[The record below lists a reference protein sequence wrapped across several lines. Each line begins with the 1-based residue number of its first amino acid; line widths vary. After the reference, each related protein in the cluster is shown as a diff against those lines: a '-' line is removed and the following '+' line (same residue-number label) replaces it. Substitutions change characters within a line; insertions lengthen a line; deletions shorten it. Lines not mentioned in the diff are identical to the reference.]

1 MPRKTAIANQ
11 KGGVGKT
18 TTAMNLASCLA
29 VAGRK
34 TLLVDLDPQ
43 GNATTGL
50 GLQKDEGKG
59 VTALLAGKSEGL
71 LSPTTVPGLDM
82 LVSSSALLEAERVL
96 SSQDGQTRF
105 LEALEI
111 VSVPFDEVLVD
122 CPPALG
128 GSTRATLVWV
138 DQVLVPIQCEFF
150 AMEGLAQLLALVE
163 QVRSGEN
170 RQLRLAGVLLTM
182 YDPSLPFHGEVV
194 ENLREHLKEKVMRT
208 VIPRDVALAEAASH
222 GVPIVDYDCLS
233 RGAYGYVELGKEIL
247 GHGGKK
253 TR

>member
-1 MPRKTAIANQ
+1 VPRRIAIANQ

-29 VAGRK
+29 VAGKR
-34 TLLVDLDPQ
+34 TLLIDLDPQ

-50 GLQKDEGKG
+50 GLAKDGGSGVAAVLGGRTEG
-59 VTALLAGKSEGL
+59 VVSPTAFEGL
-71 LSPTTVPGLDM
+71 SV
-82 LVSSSALLEAERVL
+82 LVSSPGLLEAERL
-96 SSQDGQTRF
+96 LGTAEGQRRF
-105 LEALEI
+105 LESLDA
-111 VSVPFDEVLVD
+111 VTARYDEVLID
-122 CPPALG
+122 CPPALSG
-128 GSTRATLVWV
+128 LTRTILAWA
-138 DQVLVPIQCEFF
+138 DRVLVPIQCEFF

-170 RQLRLAGVLLTM
+170 PRLELSGVLLTM
-182 YDPSLPFHGEVV
+182 FDPALPFHAEVV
-194 ENLREHLKEKVMRT
+194 SNLREHLKEKVLRT

-222 GVPIVDYDCLS
+222 GVPIVDYDGLS

>member
-1 MPRKTAIANQ
+1 VPRKTAVANQ

-18 TTAMNLASCLA
+18 TTAMNLACCLA
-29 VAGRK
+29 VAGRR

-50 GLQKDEGKG
+50 GLRKEEGKG
-59 VTALLAGKSEGL
+59 VTALLGGATEGL
-71 LSPTTVPGLDM
+71 LSPTAVPGLEM
-82 LVSSSALLEAERVL
+82 LVSSPALLDAERTLSTPGGQERFL
-96 SSQDGQTRF
+96 SS
-105 LEALEI
+105 LESIA
-111 VSVPFDEVLVD
+111 SPFDEVLVD

-128 GSTRATLVWV
+128 GLTRATLVWV

-163 QVRSGEN
+163 QVRAGEN
-170 RQLRLAGVLLTM
+170 QRLHLTGVLLTM
-182 YDPSLPFHGEVV
+182 YDPALPFHGEVV

-233 RGAYGYVELGKEIL
+233 RGAFGYVELGKEIL
-247 GHGGKK
+247 GHGGEKA
-253 TR
+253 R

>member
-1 MPRKTAIANQ
+1 VARKLAIANQ

-18 TTAMNLASCLA
+18 TTAMNLACCLA
-29 VAGRK
+29 IAGKK

-50 GLQKDEGKG
+50 GLQKDESKG
-59 VTALLAGKSEGL
+59 VTALLASRSEGL
-71 LSPTTVPGLDM
+71 ISRTAVPGLDM
-82 LVSSSALLEAERVL
+82 LVSSTSLLESERTL
-96 SSQDGQTRF
+96 GTAGGRQRF
-105 LEALEI
+105 LGALDA
-111 VSVPFDEVLVD
+111 VASPFDEVLVD

-128 GSTRATLVWV
+128 GLTRAILVWV
-138 DQVLVPIQCEFF
+138 DRVLVPIQCEFF
-150 AMEGLAQLLALVE
+150 AMEGLAQLLSLVDE
-163 QVRSGEN
+163 VRAGEN
-170 RQLRLAGVLLTM
+170 QRLRLQGVLLTM
-182 YDPSLPFHGEVV
+182 YDSALPFHAEVV
-194 ENLREHLKEKVMRT
+194 ENLRSHLKEKVMQT

>member
-18 TTAMNLASCLA
+18 TTAMNLATCLA
-29 VAGRK
+29 VSGRR
-34 TLLVDLDPQ
+34 TLLIDLDPQ

-50 GLQKDEGKG
+50 GLQKDESKG
-59 VTALLAGKSEGL
+59 VTALLGGRTEGL
-71 LSPTTVPGLDM
+71 LSPTAVPGLEM
-82 LVSSSALLEAERVL
+82 LVSSPGLLEAEQVL
-96 SSQDGQTRF
+96 ASPEGRKRF
-105 LEALEI
+105 IGDAELLCA
-111 VSVPFDEVLVD
+111 PFDEVLVD

-128 GSTRATLVWV
+128 WLTRATLGWV
-138 DQVLVPIQCEFF
+138 NQVLVPIQCEFF

-163 QVRSGEN
+163 KVRTGEN
-170 RQLRLAGVLLTM
+170 EGLRLSGVLLTM
-182 YDPSLPFHGEVV
+182 FDPSLPFHGEVV
-194 ENLREHLKEKVMRT
+194 ENLREHLKEKVMHT

-233 RGAYGYVELGKEIL
+233 RGAFGYVELGKEIL

>member
-1 MPRKTAIANQ
+1 VPRKIAIANQ

-29 VAGRK
+29 VSGRR

-50 GLQKDEGKG
+50 GLQKDEGRG
-59 VTALLAGKSEGL
+59 VTALLGGRTEAL
-71 LSPTTVPGLDM
+71 LSPTAVPGLEM
-82 LVSSSALLEAERVL
+82 LVSSPALLDAERVL
-96 SSQDGQTRF
+96 GTVEGQKQF
-105 LEALEI
+105 LYALEAI
-111 VSVPFDEVLVD
+111 SGPFDEVLVD

-128 GSTRATLVWV
+128 GLTRATLVWV

-163 QVRSGEN
+163 QVRAVEN
-170 RQLRLAGVLLTM
+170 QRLRLAGVLLTM
-182 YDPSLPFHGEVV
+182 YDPALPFHGEVV

-233 RGAYGYVELGKEIL
+233 RGAFGYVELGKEIL